1 MARLWKRFS
10 GEPFLVNPHLF
21 IVNSK
26 GRKKKVMAKRKSR
39 KRRTPPRNAKGRF
52 VKRVAAK
59 ATRRRSVRRAAPR
72 RVSRS
77 RRRVSASRRRG
88 SVIRAPRHS
97 VILTNPRRRR
107 RSYRR
112 NPAILSKLG
121 LSNPTLKVVGF
132 TVGGMVGTP
141 FVEGFAQTVIPAS
154 ISSTKIGSYA
164 VKLASA
170 LAVSF
175 AVGKVFGREAGRSAF
190 IGGASYIAVQAF
202 REFVP
207 GVLPATSGT
216 GYYLGQ
222 AHQPLLGEYQPRGV
236 GQTQIMQGVPDRLQ
250 VGSRF

>member
-1 MARLWKRFS
+1 MARLWKRFQ

-21 IVNSK
+21 IVNK
-26 GRKKKVMAKRKSR
+26 GRKKKVMAKKSR

-52 VKRVAAK
+52 VKRAAAK
-59 ATRRRSVRRAAPR
+59 VTRRRRSVKRSYAAPR
-72 RVSRS
+72 RATA
-77 RRRVSASRRRG
+77 RRRRSAPRRR

-164 VKLASA
+164 VKIASA

-175 AVGKVFGREAGRSAF
+175 AVGKIFGREAGRSAF

-207 GVLPATSGT
+207 GVLPASSGT

-222 AHQPLLGEYQPRGV
+222 AHQPLLGEYQPRGL